1 MVHLRWYQTFGSS
14 DRSGQESF
22 DLTRYRE
29 FSQIQPICFELNL
42 TRLAFL
48 GVMVSPCPLLVTRP
62 RSRWTV
68 VLGVTR
74 VRRNAFCTFRSLGV
88 LPIREVISGGE
99 GVHFLPS
106 VRWAA
111 RVIVQLAGWA
121 TAPQFRQ
128 SCCRLGR
135 RSQVRHNRTCYT
147 CYRPFNSWK
156 G

>member
-1 MVHLRWYQTFGSS
+1 VIPNLLVLLTGPVRKVLTSLVIGNCYKFNLFVLSLVWPVWPCRSDGLSS
-14 DRSGQESF
+14 C
-22 DLTRYRE
+22 L
-29 FSQIQPICFELNL
+29 
-42 TRLAFL
+42 
-48 GVMVSPCPLLVTRP
+48 LLVTRS

-74 VRRNAFCTFRSLGV
+74 VRRNAFCIFCSLGV
-88 LPIREVISGGE
+88 VPVREVISGGE
-99 GVHFLPS
+99 GIHFLPS

-121 TAPQFRQ
+121 TAPRFRQ
-128 SCCRLGR
+128 SCCQLGR